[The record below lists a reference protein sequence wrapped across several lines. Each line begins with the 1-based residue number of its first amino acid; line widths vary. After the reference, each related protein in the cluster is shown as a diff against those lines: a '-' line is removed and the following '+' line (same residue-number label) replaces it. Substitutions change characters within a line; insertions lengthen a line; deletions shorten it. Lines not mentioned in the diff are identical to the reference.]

1 LRFLGITWLPSQIQ
15 AVNAVMILAFI
26 PLFQYLVYPAIN
38 RVFPLTSLRKIGLG
52 LVVIG
57 LSFLVSA
64 WIETQLRA
72 GLKPS
77 IGWQMPA
84 YALLTAGEIMTS
96 ITALEFTYTQAP
108 KHMKSIIMAAY
119 LLSITAGNAFTALV
133 HALIQRPDG
142 TLVLEGAS
150 YYLFYAALAVATAGV
165 YAVVAS
171 KYREQVHLQDEGPAD
186 LPDSVPVA

>member
-1 LRFLGITWLPSQIQ
+1 
-15 AVNAVMILAFI
+15 
-26 PLFQYLVYPAIN
+26 
-38 RVFPLTSLRKIGLG
+38 
-52 LVVIG
+52 
-57 LSFLVSA
+57 
-64 WIETQLRA
+64 
-72 GLKPS
+72 
-77 IGWQMPA
+77 
-84 YALLTAGEIMTS
+84 MTS